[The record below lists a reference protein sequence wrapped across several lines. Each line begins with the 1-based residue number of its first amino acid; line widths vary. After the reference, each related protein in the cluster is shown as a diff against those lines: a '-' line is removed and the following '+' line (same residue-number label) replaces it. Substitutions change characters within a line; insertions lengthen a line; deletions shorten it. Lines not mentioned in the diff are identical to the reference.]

1 MTFWQLT
8 NSDFSTNQTF
18 HQFHDLRTNFDLHR
32 IMSGFHGAFATGVA
46 CQQGTLTLPDTWF
59 RPPILGLACA
69 PIVETRFPRTCH
81 VFTRLSPQIPFSTFS
96 ILLSISV
103 RKFKSLCV
111 TLSVRSNELA
121 TMLFT
126 SYIARFGQVQLQKY
140 SESVFLVEFD
150 LKLKKLRW
158 GMKQEAPKCLISCA
172 WV

>member
-1 MTFWQLT
+1 MLNDILT
-8 NSDFSTNQTF
+8 IDQQWLLNKSDF
-18 HQFHDLRTNFDLHR
+18 
-32 IMSGFHGAFATGVA
+32 
-46 CQQGTLTLPDTWF
+46 
-59 RPPILGLACA
+59 PPISWPSYQLWPSPNHEWFPWSICNGCGMPAGNAYPSGHLVPSPHFGTCLCSNCWDQ
-69 PIVETRFPRTCH
+69 VPRTCH

-140 SESVFLVEFD
+140 SESVFSWNSTWNW
-150 LKLKKLRW
+150 KNW
-158 GMKQEAPKCLISCA
+158 GGEWNKRPQS
-172 WV
+172 V